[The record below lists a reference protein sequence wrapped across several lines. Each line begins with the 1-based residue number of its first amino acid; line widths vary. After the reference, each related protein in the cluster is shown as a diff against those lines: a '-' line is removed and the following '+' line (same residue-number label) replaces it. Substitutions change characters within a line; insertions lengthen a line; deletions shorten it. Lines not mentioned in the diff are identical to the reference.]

1 MKILVT
7 GSAGFI
13 GFHFVNRLV
22 AEGYDVVGLDN
33 INDYYDVN
41 LKFARLSE
49 TGIEKDKIAYNKFII
64 SSKNNNY
71 RFINLNLED
80 EENISKLFKTEKFD
94 KVYNL
99 A

>member
-13 GFHFVNRLV
+13 WFHFVKRLV

-33 INDYYDVN
+33 INDYYDLN
-41 LKFARLSE
+41 LKYARLSE
-49 TGIEKDKIAYNKFII
+49 TGIKKERIAYKKFVK
-64 SSKNNNY
+64 STRNPNY
-71 RFINLNLED
+71 RFIKLNLED
-80 EENISKLFKTEKFD
+80 DESISKLFKTEKFD
-94 KVYNL
+94 KVCNL